1 MHNFQ
6 PRGIIKWAPFA
17 ALNEY
22 QNTVEQLKLELEQE
36 TNYRS
41 PAFYEY
47 IDEILSKV
55 NYEDEMMVN
64 FFENNEPMCEFG
76 TICVLDEQTIEIN
89 NRKIHKG
96 QISDI
101 II

>member
-47 IDEILSKV
+47 IDEIINYNISITLIIYFDSLNIIFDIKLGIVLSF
-55 NYEDEMMVN
+55 Y
-64 FFENNEPMCEFG
+64 
-76 TICVLDEQTIEIN
+76 
-89 NRKIHKG
+89 HW
-96 QISDI
+96 
-101 II
+101 